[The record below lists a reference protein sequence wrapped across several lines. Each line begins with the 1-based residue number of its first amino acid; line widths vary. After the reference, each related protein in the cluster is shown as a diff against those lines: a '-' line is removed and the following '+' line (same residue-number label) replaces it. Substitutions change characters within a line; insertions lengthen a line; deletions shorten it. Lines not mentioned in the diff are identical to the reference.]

1 MVLCQK
7 LDALLVLL
15 LVGQEN
21 SLYSKIREVNKSN
34 KVNNRRK
41 TDIFVNELF
50 SV

>member
-7 LDALLVLL
+7 LDALLELL
-15 LVGQEN
+15 LVDQEN
-21 SLYSKIREVNKSN
+21 SLYNMLWEVNKSN

-50 SV
+50 YV